1 MAESLWYYADGGG
14 QVGPVPWE
22 QLWRLAQAGAVRP
35 DQLVWTDGMEQWQPA
50 ASVPTLLPTAPPP
63 GPAEPPS
70 LPNGAGQPTN
80 GAAPYGQTAY
90 NPPGYGPAG
99 YGRPSYQEADR
110 ADAATAGLV
119 LGICSIVFVWC
130 PLVGVALGITG
141 IVFSVK
147 GKASSAPVRAGFGF
161 WMSIVGTALSAIL
174 FILSIASGLRG

>member
-22 QLWRLAQAGAVRP
+22 QLWRLAQAGTIRP

-50 ASVPTLLPTAPPP
+50 ASVPTLLPNAPPP
-63 GPAEPPS
+63 GPAQPPP
-70 LPNGAGQPTN
+70 L
-80 GAAPYGQTAY
+80 GQTMGQTSAQANSGPADQGLGY
-90 NPPGYGPAG
+90 YGPAG

-119 LGICSIVFVWC
+119 LGICSVLFVWC
-130 PLVGVALGITG
+130 SLVGVPLGITG

-161 WMSIVGTALSAIL
+161 WLSIIGTTLSAIL
-174 FILSIASGLRG
+174 FVLGMFSRA